1 MWIPDGW
8 GVQSSNE
15 TIGGD
20 NQITDSYS
28 VRYLLADDNGTLKAR
43 IDSEGRKIY
52 AVLTVYV
59 YAAARMD
66 ELGNLD
72 RTLTVSRLSGW
83 LPKSS
88 GCSALTQKIR
98 AVRRSGLTTST
109 PILTSSSSPKKQ
121 PTLRHVAWPNFTRLT
136 LSCSSAIS
144 IGTASLRG
152 SGTPDGFSGYRS
164 ADSADRWLGYPA
176 VLYPLLGVI
185 DGRICGAGSG
195 SFRVPLLRDPI
206 RGEW

>member
-1 MWIPDGW
+1 IAQ
-8 GVQSSNE
+8 VIQ
-15 TIGGD
+15 
-20 NQITDSYS
+20 
-28 VRYLLADDNGTLKAR
+28 
-43 IDSEGRKIY
+43 
-52 AVLTVYV
+52 AVL
-59 YAAARMD
+59 
-66 ELGNLD
+66 
-72 RTLTVSRLSGW
+72 
-83 LPKSS
+83 
-88 GCSALTQKIR
+88 SA
-98 AVRRSGLTTST
+98 GLTTRT
-109 PILTSSSSPKKQ
+109 QILARFSLPKKQ

>member
-43 IDSEGRKIY
+43 IDSDGRKIY

-66 ELGNLD
+66 ELGNLEPD
-72 RTLTVSRLSGW
+72 SDGQPVIW
-83 LPKSS
+83 L
-88 GCSALTQKIR
+88 ATQVER
-98 AVRRSGLTTST
+98 MLCTNPEDPGSTEVWSDYEYTDLDQFFVTQEAADVAARRMAELYAADAQLFQRDFDWDGLT
-109 PILTSSSSPKKQ
+109 PWE
-121 PTLRHVAWPNFTRLT
+121 RYA
-136 LSCSSAIS
+136 
-144 IGTASLRG
+144 
-152 SGTPDGFSGYRS
+152 
-164 ADSADRWLGYPA
+164 
-176 VLYPLLGVI
+176 
-185 DGRICGAGSG
+185 
-195 SFRVPLLRDPI
+195 
-206 RGEW
+206 